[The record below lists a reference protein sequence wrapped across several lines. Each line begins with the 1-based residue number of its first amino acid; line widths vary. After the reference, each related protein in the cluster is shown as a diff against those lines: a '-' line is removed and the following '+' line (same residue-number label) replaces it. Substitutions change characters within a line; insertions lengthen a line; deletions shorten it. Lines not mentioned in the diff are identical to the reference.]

1 MRMTRQPGPPFPG
14 GMDHS
19 PSLSSPPFWKEALLR
34 SSLPLEFEAVRHLTA
49 AGFSVNADLAAP
61 ADGGVDIHAR
71 IPLFPEDS
79 TGPRGGPGVL
89 ELLVACAHRSPE
101 AVALFLP
108 HPDPQAMALTSP
120 GLALRVVDHF
130 SPFVIGPEEIDS
142 FEEEGRLC
150 ARGLELDPSTGMA
163 DMDFF
168 RHGLR
173 NLQVPLLRLMADNIV
188 AALTGPEAANL
199 PFLFCPVLLTTAPPR
214 VLTSGA
220 GIEDIAAAA
229 RLEDVTDPVS
239 HLVLTSDLGADFQSR
254 RRTEMNRL
262 AVLTRGEKI
271 QEIEMKK
278 ARHYNSRFH
287 LPLTL
292 VDALMEG
299 QYVTLSRFFSRFVVC
314 HRNGFASLVDRMV
327 RTARRA
333 LSTSLVL
340 N

>member
-1 MRMTRQPGPPFPG
+1 MTRQPGPPFPG

-19 PSLSSPPFWKEALLR
+19 PSLPSAPFWKEALLR

-49 AGFSVNADLAAP
+49 AGFSVNADLGAS

-71 IPLFPEDS
+71 IPLFPDES
-79 TGPRGGPGVL
+79 PGAQGGPGVL

-101 AVALFLP
+101 AQALFLP
-108 HPDPQAMALTSP
+108 HPDPHGMDMASP
-120 GLALRVVDHF
+120 GRALRVVDHF
-130 SPFVIGPEEIDS
+130 SPFVVAPEEIDS
-142 FEEEGRLC
+142 FDEETPLC
-150 ARGLELDPSTGMA
+150 ARGLELDPSTRMV
-163 DMDFF
+163 DEDFF
-168 RHGLR
+168 RHVIR
-173 NLQVPLLRLMADNIV
+173 KLQAPLPRLMADNIV
-188 AALTGPEAANL
+188 AALTGPEEANL

-214 VLTSGA
+214 VLKSGA
-220 GIEDIAAAA
+220 GLEDIVAASH
-229 RLEDVTDPVS
+229 LEDVTDPAPR
-239 HLVLTSDLGADFQSR
+239 LVLISDLGADFQSR

-271 QEIEMKK
+271 QKIEMKK
-278 ARHYNSRFH
+278 ARYYNSRFH

-292 VDALMEG
+292 MDSLMEG

-314 HRNGFASLVDRMV
+314 HRNDFASLVDRMV

-340 N
+340 D